1 MQEIGRI
8 RRCAVKLF
16 LVDFPGSTDC
26 TLFMLNDLFIQHIAS
41 ELSIEL
47 DHVREA
53 IELFDRGASIPFVAR
68 YRKDRVGNL
77 TESKLSAI
85 EEANR
90 AGIALYQR
98 RTSLIQNMEKQGEV
112 PTALREAVERC
123 VDPYELED
131 LYTPSRLKP
140 RNAAVR
146 ALEAGL
152 EPLADRLHAPT
163 ENESP
168 TEAAQG
174 FLAPDKQINTPEE
187 ALAGAQAILS
197 DRFARD
203 AALRGRVR
211 ATFLE
216 SAILRTTGSR
226 AVGGTKTKFDPFFD
240 FSESLKTIPR
250 SKLCTIFRGARDGL
264 LRLEMTVDDEA
275 LQNDLVTILA
285 GDSDSD
291 ARPYLCAALRDAYE
305 RTLRP
310 AIESDVLAILHQ
322 RADHHFLRTLGQAV
336 RRLLMAPP
344 VPGEA
349 VIGVTRRSD
358 NLYAVAA
365 VDKTGAHCGDMMIA
379 LDDLAASVERV
390 REVLAPMIERYDV
403 SIFATAAGPESQKI
417 LRLLRRVASALDQR
431 KVRVGLVSNVGLTTY
446 STSTLACSDF
456 PDLDPSLRAAISI
469 ARRVQDPLAEFTKV
483 EPRLLASG
491 MHHHGIHRKVLQEA
505 IEKTIASCVNRVGA
519 DVNRAAAQYLS
530 YVSGLQAATAENIVA
545 YRQEHGPFRSR
556 EQLLEVDGVGPK
568 VYEQCIGFLRIG
580 DGENP
585 LDATRIHPDAYPVVQ
600 GIAESLSS
608 DIPSLIGNRELLRK
622 HEYAA
627 PEASPFGKHT
637 LEDIGFELS
646 KPGRD
651 PRGTYRAPKS
661 DDRSTLT
668 EMKPGEIIEGI
679 VTNITEFGAFV
690 DVGLEQD
697 GLVHLSELANR
708 YVAEPREIV
717 HIGQTV
723 RVKVTGVD
731 TQKPRLS
738 LSLKGAE
745 KGKPSARATRPP
757 RRDAAEARK
766 RPVQNRATDHKRPKT
781 GNREKPRRKPERDSR
796 PPRELINAKSAPM
809 NTQLADQLAAL
820 KDKFTS

>member
-1 MQEIGRI
+1 
-8 RRCAVKLF
+8 
-16 LVDFPGSTDC
+16 
-26 TLFMLNDLFIQHIAS
+26 MLNDLFIQHIAS

-90 AGIALYQR
+90 VSIALYQR

-112 PTALREAVERC
+112 PAALRESVERC
-123 VDPYELED
+123 VNPYELED
-131 LYTPSRLKP
+131 LYTASRLKP

-152 EPLADRLHAPT
+152 EPLADRLHTPT

-168 TEAAQG
+168 MDAAQG

-226 AVGGTKTKFDPFFD
+226 AAGGTKTKFDPFFD
-240 FSESLKTIPR
+240 FSEPIKTIPR

-264 LRLEMTVDDEA
+264 LRLELTVDDET
-275 LQNDLVTILA
+275 LQNDLVTLIA

-322 RADHHFLRTLGQAV
+322 RADLHFLRTMGQAV

-344 VPGEA
+344 APGQA

-358 NLYAVAA
+358 TLYAVVA
-365 VDKTGAHCGDMMIA
+365 VDKTGAHCGDMMVTLED
-379 LDDLAASVERV
+379 LDTSVEQARAA
-390 REVLAPMIERYDV
+390 LAPLAERYGV

-417 LRLLRRVASALDQR
+417 LRLLRRVASGLDQP

-446 STSTLACSDF
+446 STSTLACNEF
-456 PDLDPSLRAAISI
+456 PDLEPSLRAAISI
-469 ARRVQDPLAEFTKV
+469 ARRVQDPLAEFVKV

-491 MHHHGIHRKVLQEA
+491 MHHHGIHRKVLLEA

-519 DVNRAAAQYLS
+519 DLNRAAARYLS

-556 EQLLEVDGVGPK
+556 EQLLEVDGVGPR
-568 VYEQCIGFLRIG
+568 VYEQCIGFLRVF

-600 GIAESLSS
+600 NIANSLSV
-608 DIPSLIGNRELLRK
+608 DIASLLGNREVLRNHK
-622 HEYAA
+622 YAVS
-627 PEASPFGKHT
+627 EGTPFGKRT
-637 LEDIGFELS
+637 LEDIGFELL

-651 PRGTYRAPKS
+651 PRGAYRAPRPE
-661 DDRSTLT
+661 DRSSLT
-668 EMKPGEIIEGI
+668 EMKPGEIVEGI

-697 GLVHLSELANR
+697 GLIHLSELANR

-717 HIGQTV
+717 YIGQTV
-723 RVKVTGVD
+723 RVKVASVD

-745 KGKPSARATRPP
+745 KGKPSARAARSP
-757 RRDAAEARK
+757 RRDSTEARK
-766 RPVQNRATDHKRPKT
+766 RPDGKRAADPKRPKT
-781 GNREKPRRKPERDSR
+781 GKREKPRSKSDRNSR
-796 PPRELINAKSAPM
+796 PSHELINAKSVPM